1 MTSKEELIKAVDH
14 IKLSFKD
21 EMTAAHAFQFLRGF
35 ATCQMKVIELLMNM
49 IPDETD
55 PVPVPDADPKAD
67 PKPKPAKNDGM
78 PKIDHA
84 KIVTLWKAGWSVKKI
99 AGEFSCVE
107 QTIRNHLQKAK
118 EDGELTEDS
127 RK

>member
-1 MTSKEELIKAVDH
+1 MTNKEELIKAVDH

-35 ATCQMKVIELLMNM
+35 ATCQMKVIELLMNI
-49 IPDETD
+49 IPDESE
-55 PVPVPDADPKAD
+55 PVPVPDADTKAD
-67 PKPKPAKNDGM
+67 PKPKPAKNNGM

-84 KIVTLWKAGWSVKKI
+84 KIVALWKAGWSAKKI
-99 AGEFSCVE
+99 AGEFSCAE

-118 EDGELTEDS
+118 EDGELNESKD
-127 RK
+127 

>member
-1 MTSKEELIKAVDH
+1 MNKDEVIRQVGIL
-14 IKLSFKD
+14 KLSIQD
-21 EMTAAHAFQFLRGF
+21 ETPEYAFQFIRGF
-35 ATCQMKVIELLMNM
+35 ATCQLQVKELLMKI

-55 PVPVPDADPKAD
+55 PVPVPDADTKAD

-99 AGEFSCVE
+99 AGEFSCAE